1 MKFPN
6 PNLLRFIRPTWLQ
19 LWCAQ
24 HGVLSGRWTS
34 AEVEAIRRR
43 ATRRYHKL
51 RKLLDDYDPYDYA
64 EFACH
69 LCGHELIAPWELCPG
84 CGANLTDK
92 DSPNAP
98 KGDE

>member
-6 PNLLRFIRPTWLQ
+6 PNLLRFIRPARLQ

-34 AEVEAIRRR
+34 AEIEAIRRR
-43 ATRRYHKL
+43 GSERY
-51 RKLLDDYDPYDYA
+51 RKIRAQFDDPYDHA
-64 EFACH
+64 KFACH
-69 LCGHELIAPWELCPG
+69 LCDHELIAPWELCPG
-84 CGANLTDK
+84 CGANMTDK

-98 KGDE
+98 KDD